1 MSHHTNLLTETIS
14 LRNSDEIG
22 ELNSRITTAET
33 NISTAQTNIIVN
45 GARGITNAS
54 NILFTDLIK
63 FKINGAY
70 VYTAGGGNSGISLST
85 TNPLTS
91 TPRRYKLLRED
102 TYDNDVVLSD
112 DNTTFT
118 PIDSG
123 NYLSLISAEIYDNSA
138 DTKTIQLEL
147 IEIMGSSESSKQI
160 VRHTFTGS
168 STSFEYAK
176 VSDSQVV
183 SLTAGKDYWYKAS
196 SSNGGVI
203 NAFSTT
209 TNFTLIKLAKSF

>member
-1 MSHHTNLLTETIS
+1 MAHHINLLTDTIS

-22 ELNSRITTAET
+22 DLTNRISTAET
-33 NISTAQTNIIVN
+33 NIIVAN
-45 GARGITNAS
+45 ARSITNAS

-70 VYTAGGGNSGISLST
+70 VYTAGGGNSGSSLST
-85 TNPLTS
+85 TNPLTT
-91 TPRRYKLLRED
+91 TPRRYILLRED
-102 TYDNDVVLSD
+102 TYDSNVVLSD
-112 DNTTFT
+112 NNTTFT
-118 PIDSG
+118 PTETG
-123 NYLSLISAEIYDNSA
+123 NYLSIISAEIYDNSA

-168 STSFEYAK
+168 SSSYEYAK
-176 VSDSQVV
+176 VSDSQIVN
-183 SLTAGKDYWYKAS
+183 LTAGKDYWYKAS

-209 TNFTLIKLAKSF
+209 TNFTLIKLVKTF